1 MKLGLAFALL
11 AIGLVIPN
19 AFASTASV
27 VVDNKTYDVT
37 YEATG
42 LTVEGIDAD
51 TSSDTLT
58 IFVTSTDVEGSL
70 ELSLD
75 RSFFDSKVDDGTDDD
90 FFIVLD
96 GGTEGT
102 FTEEKTD
109 TTRTLTITVPS
120 GTASIDVIGTV
131 FASGEPASTETPSE
145 ETPAETPAEEPPVEE
160 TPVDET
166 PAEEPTTQCGPGTV
180 LQDGVCVLEQ
190 PAEETPAETPSEEP
204 PVEETPV
211 EETPTEQPASQCGPG
226 TVLKDGTCVL
236 DETCGPG
243 TILKDGQCVLAES
256 SAPASS
262 GIPAGQGTQFMVGI
276 IGAFIIAFVIMMILW
291 AIGKA
296 GSRKKN

>member
-180 LQDGVCVLEQ
+180 L
-190 PAEETPAETPSEEP
+190 
-204 PVEETPV
+204 
-211 EETPTEQPASQCGPG
+211 
-226 TVLKDGTCVL
+226 KDGTCVL

-243 TILKDGQCVLAES
+243 TILKDGQCVLDES
-256 SAPASS
+256 PAPASS

-296 GSRKKN
+296 GRKKN